1 MAVSVHLK
9 QFDGPLDLLL
19 TLIGKAKIDLQ
30 EIFVSDITEQYI
42 AVVQNA
48 PDFDME
54 EASEFISMAA
64 LLVEIKSRHL
74 LPKPPKE
81 DEEDPEQALIARLIA
96 YKQFKES
103 AQNMQTFEKSALQV
117 FGKLPEEYPLPPPTF
132 ELEGLTLEALWE
144 ALVRVQNRVAPEA
157 NEVNFRLRAI
167 KRDSYTV
174 EGCIEA
180 IESRLVMGETRFEEL
195 FSDAP
200 DKEEVVTLFM
210 ALLEILKLGKAHVV
224 QSATF
229 DTILLVPGRKETDGD
244 DDDGSADGPAGH
256 RGHSVRGRRARKD
269 RGSGDRTG
277 A

>member
-1 MAVSVHLK
+1 MAVSIHLK

-42 AVVQNA
+42 EIVQNA
-48 PDFDME
+48 ADFDMD

-74 LPKPPKE
+74 LPKPPKQE
-81 DEEDPEQALIARLIA
+81 EEDPEQALIARLVA

-117 FGKLPEEYPLPPPTF
+117 FGKLPEEYPLPPPTL
-132 ELEGLTLEALWE
+132 ELDGLTLDALWE
-144 ALVRVQNRVAPEA
+144 ALVRVQSRVPAQPR
-157 NEVNFRLRAI
+157 EVDFRLRDI
-167 KRDSYTV
+167 RRDNFTV
-174 EGCIEA
+174 EGCMEA
-180 IESRLVMGETRFEEL
+180 IESRLVMGETRFEDL

-200 DKEEVVTLFM
+200 GKEEVVTLFM

-224 QSATF
+224 QNATF
-229 DTILLVPGRKETDGD
+229 DTIMLVPGRKETDAGEYD
-244 DDDGSADGPAGH
+244 DAAP
-256 RGHSVRGRRARKD
+256 
-269 RGSGDRTG
+269 
-277 A
+277 